1 MSAGVSIYQAVGLV
15 QGKRVISSRAN
26 TQTSLKSHLVLICL
40 FGVTAGVLGGLL
52 GLGGGVI
59 MGPLFLELGIPPQV
73 EFFIC
78 SYQELNASIMFFH
91 LQPFDRILFI
101 FCFVK

>member
-26 TQTSLKSHLVLICL
+26 TQTSLKSHLVLICF

-52 GLGGGVI
+52 GIGGGVI

-73 EFFIC
+73 DF
-78 SYQELNASIMFFH
+78 SY
-91 LQPFDRILFI
+91 LFI
-101 FCFVK
+101 SRTYCFNHVFSLATI